1 MPLIPWNDL
10 IPKTT
15 SICQLLLK
23 KFRVT
28 SCLLFFFLVG
38 SSKRC
43 KENRRKEKKKSF
55 QSCQL
60 QESKSGQQERCA
72 NEHWFDK
79 NKKFKR
85 FREGEGNL
93 SRRTLFAAE
102 FPMLAK
108 TTTKKKKRKEKTT
121 PYAPFQCPMSMPEEK
136 KQLFH
141 LFIRTANTQGGA
153 QKDKTPQE
161 QSNINK
167 QNHASTIH
175 PATTR
180 RTSPNNALETQ
191 RLQESAQVLLLDFY
205 NFVFE

>member
-108 TTTKKKKRKEKTT
+108 TTTKKKKKRKNN
-121 PYAPFQCPMSMPEEK
+121 AICPLSMPNVNARRK
-136 KQLFH
+136 KATISSFH
-141 LFIRTANTQGGA
+141 Q
-153 QKDKTPQE
+153 DSE
-161 QSNINK
+161 Y
-167 QNHASTIH
+167 
-175 PATTR
+175 TR
-180 RTSPNNALETQ
+180 RRAKRQNSTGTEQHQQAKPCVHNPPCNNKKNITKQ
-191 RLQESAQVLLLDFY
+191 RP
-205 NFVFE
+205 